1 MSQAL
6 IQQSGFIR
14 GNTLTSY
21 EASMN
26 TNIDELS
33 STNNVYN
40 ESEYVNVAFSS
51 YINKAISANG
61 YTMDQL

>member
-1 MSQAL
+1 
-6 IQQSGFIR
+6 
-14 GNTLTSY
+14 
-21 EASMN
+21 MN